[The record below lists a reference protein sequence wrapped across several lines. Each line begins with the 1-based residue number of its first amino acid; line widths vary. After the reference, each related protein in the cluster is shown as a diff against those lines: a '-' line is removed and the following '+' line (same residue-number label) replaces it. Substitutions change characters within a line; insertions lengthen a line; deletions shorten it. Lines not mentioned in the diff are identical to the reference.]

1 MEHPEAVCAAARSRR
16 VDPGGGDPRPLR
28 RASLR
33 RLAGVPGTIR
43 RDLAWRMWRDGYD
56 ALAQGPVGADPDV
69 GRTQVGRLLGRR
81 VVVLRGEPG
90 VRIFYDPAVV
100 DRRGAVPPPLAHLLF
115 GRGAVHG
122 LEGEAHARRR
132 AVFLV
137 LLDREWS
144 ELLADEVGQELC
156 ARLPSWSGRSVS
168 VFDELVGVYGRSVL
182 RHAGIDLDP
191 PAADRIARRLAAV
204 VDGFGFAGTA
214 YLRAWWA
221 RRVLGRWA
229 TRLLS
234 DVRRGAVA
242 PPPESVLARLA
253 LHEGADRRLAP
264 FVPALTGLVRRSATV
279 DGIRLEP
286 GDRVL
291 LDVPGTDTSPAAWPD
306 PLLFDPHRFD
316 DEDPGPWTFVA
327 QGGGPID
334 GHRCPG
340 EPATVAV
347 MARTMEALAPCDL
360 RVEGTAAVDRT
371 RVPTLP
377 ARGLRVRRLDV
388 GGHRPPGATPAGGG
402 TPRRAT

>member
-1 MEHPEAVCAAARSRR
+1 M
-16 VDPGGGDPRPLR
+16 
-28 RASLR
+28 
-33 RLAGVPGTIR
+33 
-43 RDLAWRMWRDGYD
+43 
-56 ALAQGPVGADPDV
+56 
-69 GRTQVGRLLGRR
+69 
-81 VVVLRGEPG
+81 
-90 VRIFYDPAVV
+90 
-100 DRRGAVPPPLAHLLF
+100 PPPLAHLLF

-253 LHEGADRRLAP
+253 LHEGADLPLGTAAVELLNVLRPAVAMAWPATFGVQELMDRDEWRDRIAHDEGGRSAVAFAHEVRRLAP

-402 TPRRAT
+402 TPRRST